1 MRKSAALNEPLSD
14 GSFRQA
20 LAASKFVS
28 VPLFPRHS

>member
-1 MRKSAALNEPLSD
+1 MCKLAALNEPVAD
-14 GSFRQA
+14 RSFRQA